1 MTAVKHPT
9 SLAAACVWIPL
20 FPLKCEIERRP
31 GLSGQP
37 VALLS
42 PDDSRRVWQVSPLAR
57 RAGVKRGMTVS
68 QAIGACP
75 ALRLCEADPVHYD
88 ERFSH
93 LLAALGEVSPVI
105 EPAELGRAFV
115 GMDGLEGLYGGPER
129 QIEIVMHTVR
139 GAQYAVAD
147 GDGQTDA
154 PAHPALRTHEVRVG
168 FGKGKFVALVAATRA
183 KPGEAVVVPPGREVA
198 FLADQPV
205 ALLPLESEL
214 HRRLRLLGLRT
225 LGQLAAL
232 PEAAVTAQFGRA
244 GTRAWRLANGRAVE
258 PVVGRPIPEPVTAT
272 VAFFAPV
279 AEHDRL
285 TRAAVQLV
293 ERALRHPRRRGWR
306 VQVARLVAG
315 VERGGSW
322 VALTTFKDPSADR
335 DRIVRPFAQRLELAP
350 PTGAVV
356 RLTVEFLAFTPGTAE
371 LQLFA
376 RDAVAAARA
385 GRLRA
390 LRSAAQEI
398 TLRLKRPML
407 SRVVEVDPWSRLPE
421 RRYALIEYEP

>member
-1 MTAVKHPT
+1 MAVVKHPT
-9 SLAAACVWIPL
+9 SLTAACVLVPL
-20 FPLKCEIERRP
+20 FPLKCEIERQQ

-42 PDDSRRVWQVSPLAR
+42 PDDTRRVWQVSPLAR
-57 RAGVKRGMTVS
+57 RAGVKAGMTVS

-88 ERFSH
+88 ERFSR

-115 GMDGLEGLYGGPER
+115 GGDGMEGIYGGPQQFVEAICSAFPLPR
-129 QIEIVMHTVR
+129 SAFR
-139 GAQYAVAD
+139 LGW
-147 GDGQTDA
+147 G
-154 PAHPALRTHEVRVG
+154 L
-168 FGKGKFVALVAATRA
+168 GKFVATLAASRA
-183 KPGEAVVVPPGREVA
+183 LPGQAVIVPPGREVA

-205 ALLPLESEL
+205 ALLPLEPDL

-244 GTRAWRLANGRAVE
+244 GTRAWRLATGRAVE

-285 TRAAVQLV
+285 TRAAAQLV
-293 ERALRHPRRRGWR
+293 ERALRHPRRIGWR

-315 VERGGSW
+315 IERGGSW
-322 VALTTFKDPSADR
+322 VALANFKDPSADR
-335 DRIVRPFAQRLELAP
+335 DRIVRPFALRLEQAP
-350 PTGAVV
+350 PAGAVV
-356 RLTVEFLAFTPGTAE
+356 RLTVEFLAFSPGTAE

-390 LRSAAQEI
+390 LRSAAREI
-398 TLRLKRPML
+398 ALRLKRPML
-407 SRVVEVDPWSRLPE
+407 SHVVEVDPWSRLPE
-421 RRYALIEYEP
+421 RRYALIDYEP